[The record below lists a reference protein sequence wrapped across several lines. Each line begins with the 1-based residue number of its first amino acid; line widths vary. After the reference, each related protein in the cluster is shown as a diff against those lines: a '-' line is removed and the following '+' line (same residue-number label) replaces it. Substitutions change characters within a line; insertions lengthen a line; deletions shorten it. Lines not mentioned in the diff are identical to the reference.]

1 MTSKLK
7 LVGLVVP
14 VFLILG
20 LFTGLSRFGMINFP
34 LSFHHGVLML
44 NGFAGGVI
52 TVERMLTHGKDHWF
66 LIGLILLICG
76 LTLYLLGYDFGLLMV
91 AANIAIL
98 FLKETLVLSEKRSLN
113 GIYQLVGLLSWFIG
127 NLKFYQNGFYPEAV
141 PFWIVFILMMIVGTR
156 LSKMEKEDLMSLV
169 FSLTT
174 FFSFWLGFHGYG
186 QAIYGIGLIAVS
198 IRLCYLEIRNGSKY
212 LVGLVVAYFWLLQT
226 GISSLFSDHIL
237 FSYDLVLHAFFVGFF
252 FSMIFINAPDALL
265 EKLGLNRLNTYPNFW
280 VLFLSLGLVARLIVG
295 DLFHVQEARN
305 MGGILNLLTI
315 LLYAASLLFQT
326 IRNRKKAERTHR

>member
-1 MTSKLK
+1 MSKLK
-7 LVGLVVP
+7 LVGIAVP
-14 VFLILG
+14 IFLILG
-20 LFTGLSRFGMINFP
+20 LFTGLSRFGLMNFP
-34 LSFHHGVLML
+34 LSFHHGMLML

-52 TVERMLTHGKDHWF
+52 AVERMLSNQNDRWF

-76 LTLYLLGYDFGLLMV
+76 LALYLLGYDFGLLLV

-98 FLKETLVLSEKRSLN
+98 FLKETLVLSEKKSLN
-113 GIYQLVGLLSWFIG
+113 GVYQLIGLLSWFIG
-127 NLKFYQNGFYPEAV
+127 NLKFYQNGFYPAAV

-169 FSLTT
+169 FSLTA

-186 QAIYGIGLIAVS
+186 QAIYGIGLIALS
-198 IRLCYLEIRNGSKY
+198 IRLCYLEIRNGSKH
-212 LVGLVVAYFWLLQT
+212 LVGLVSAYFWLLLT
-226 GISSLFSDHIL
+226 GISSLVSDHIL
-237 FSYDLVLHAFFVGFF
+237 YSYDLVLHAFFLGFF

-265 EKLGLNRLNTYPNFW
+265 KKLGLNRLNTYPNFW
-280 VLFLSLGLVARLIVG
+280 VLFLSLGLIARLIVG

-315 LLYAASLLFQT
+315 LLYAAYILFQA
-326 IRNRKKAERTHR
+326 IRNLTMAERTDR